1 MKKRMMLFAV
11 GAVAFAGTAQSVFA
25 EEETGGIK
33 KIAEMITE
41 AQEITQ
47 GTMMVSLAMALG
59 DTELSA
65 GTTISMMPDC
75 SSVDMLYLSAPNDDG
90 TFLDLISEDVLRV
103 FGTKAYL
110 NTSFIDDFTSDLE
123 EEERLNEEDS
133 ETMIQ
138 AVDSLSEGWIG
149 LEGVEIGEE
158 EPYSGWMQLLS
169 GFAAAHDA
177 GSYTINLGNDQI
189 REVLARLDEQEESQ
203 KESLSMPFDLNELLT
218 PYLSAIIEGQSE
230 AYSEAKSESGS
241 ESEDSTEAESE
252 VSEVSASEL
261 DSDDLF
267 NEINAALNEYT
278 VDQTKSLAEQ
288 FDEAVA
294 KGLVVDASIC
304 VGKDGAAGTYAFELT
319 IEADIPK
326 KLQEEWGIEE
336 LVPIVG
342 QSEGFA
348 SEPDEEETKN
358 AMISFV
364 VSVEPSEEPIEI
376 EEPEEN
382 VFWLTDLLREWAA
395 QGLF

>member
-1 MKKRMMLFAV
+1 MKKRMMLFAAGV
-11 GAVAFAGTAQSVFA
+11 VTFAGTAQNVFA

-33 KIAEMITE
+33 KIVEMITE

-47 GTMMVSLAMALG
+47 GTVMVSLSMALG

-65 GTTISMMPDC
+65 GTTVSMMPDS

-90 TFLDLISEDVLRV
+90 TFFDLVSEDVFRV

-110 NTSFIDDFTSDLE
+110 NTSFIEDVMSALE
-123 EEERLNEEDS
+123 DEERLNEEDNGAA
-133 ETMIQ
+133 IQ
-138 AVDSLSEGWIG
+138 AVDSLSEDWIG
-149 LEGVEIGEE
+149 LEGVEIEEE

-189 REVLARLDEQEESQ
+189 REILVRLDEQEESGTQ
-203 KESLSMPFDLNELLT
+203 ELSIPFDLSELLT
-218 PYLSAIIEGQSE
+218 PYLNAIIEGQSE
-230 AYSEAKSESGS
+230 AESEAYSSEASEEMKES
-241 ESEDSTEAESE
+241 DAYESEIDSE
-252 VSEVSASEL
+252 
-261 DSDDLF
+261 DLF
-267 NEINAALNEYT
+267 NQVNDTLSEYA
-278 VDQTKSLAEQ
+278 VDKTKPLAEQ
-288 FDEAVA
+288 FDEVVA

-326 KLQEEWGIEE
+326 ELQEEWGIEN
-336 LVPIVG
+336 LAPIVG
-342 QSEGFA
+342 ESEGFT

-358 AMISFV
+358 AMVDFV
-364 VSVEPSEEPIEI
+364 VSIEPAEEPIEI

-382 VFWLTDLLREWAA
+382 VLWLTDLLREWAA

>member
-1 MKKRMMLFAV
+1 MKKRMMLFVA
-11 GAVAFAGTAQSVFA
+11 GAVTFAGTAQNVFA

-33 KIAEMITE
+33 KIVEMITE
-41 AQEITQ
+41 AQEIRQ
-47 GTMMVSLAMALG
+47 GTVMVSLSMALG

-65 GTTISMMPDC
+65 GTTVSMMPDS

-90 TFLDLISEDVLRV
+90 TFFDLVSEDVLRV

-110 NTSFIDDFTSDLE
+110 NTSFIEDVMSALE
-123 EEERLNEEDS
+123 DEERLNEEDNGAV
-133 ETMIQ
+133 IQ
-138 AVDSLSEGWIG
+138 AVDSLSEDWIG
-149 LEGVEIGEE
+149 LEGVEIEEE

-189 REVLARLDEQEESQ
+189 REILVRLDEQEESGTQ
-203 KESLSMPFDLNELLT
+203 ELSVPFDLSELLT
-218 PYLSAIIEGQSE
+218 PYLNAIIEGQSE
-230 AYSEAKSESGS
+230 AESEAHSSEASEEMEES
-241 ESEDSTEAESE
+241 DAYESEIDSE
-252 VSEVSASEL
+252 
-261 DSDDLF
+261 DLF
-267 NEINAALNEYT
+267 NQVNDALSEYA
-278 VDQTKSLAEQ
+278 VDKTKPLAEQ
-288 FDEAVA
+288 FDEVVA

-326 KLQEEWGIEE
+326 ELQEEWGIEN
-336 LVPIVG
+336 LAPIVG
-342 QSEGFA
+342 ESEGFT

-358 AMISFV
+358 VMVSFV

-382 VFWLTDLLREWAA
+382 VLWLTDLLREWAA